1 MGKLHRAL
9 KKSHESEKRLIK
21 KCRELNAEIVA
32 NAAKVQTALK
42 LSQEDQ
48 NTIASLKKE
57 LEEQRDQPMLE
68 RDQKSIEVD
77 ELTKETRYLKDRL
90 SNLETSKEQIDE
102 EIKGLRDQ
110 QQARKL
116 EMEREHR
123 RKERHEKDL
132 KELKRMLDD
141 HTMEIKSKTGQLAQ
155 AEDSIGRLEQ
165 RVKDQHL
172 FISKQVK
179 DFEKLNHDH
188 QRTKGMLDDA
198 LNGSNQLKAEVELRQ
213 QSIKTKEFEIEK
225 TRQEAE
231 SVKKGAE
238 RMQQKVA
245 KVEQQVFNANRE
257 KEQLKQDL
265 DRLAKQLESQKKL
278 QDQDKKD
285 IEELKRQRDILSKQL
300 QKEKIDTRQQQDLVK
315 MQESGKKTMEMEMQ
329 SYKGENQ
336 KQRKMIFQ
344 LEKEREKYGAEASEA
359 MSKYMQAQ
367 EEVKLRDLT
376 IVNLRKKIHEAETRL
391 KQQQNLYEAV
401 RSDRNLYSKNLIE
414 AQDEIQEMRRKFKIT

>member
-57 LEEQRDQPMLE
+57 LEEQRDQLMLE

-172 FISKQVK
+172 FISKQVE

-188 QRTKGMLDDA
+188 QRTKGLLDDA
-198 LNGSNQLKAEVELRQ
+198 LNGSTQLKAEVELRQ
-213 QSIKTKEFEIEK
+213 QG
-225 TRQEAE
+225 TRPK
-231 SVKKGAE
+231 S
-238 RMQQKVA
+238 
-245 KVEQQVFNANRE
+245 
-257 KEQLKQDL
+257 LKL
-265 DRLAKQLESQKKL
+265 KSSGRKL
-278 QDQDKKD
+278 S
-285 IEELKRQRDILSKQL
+285 R
-300 QKEKIDTRQQQDLVK
+300 
-315 MQESGKKTMEMEMQ
+315 
-329 SYKGENQ
+329 
-336 KQRKMIFQ
+336 
-344 LEKEREKYGAEASEA
+344 
-359 MSKYMQAQ
+359 
-367 EEVKLRDLT
+367 
-376 IVNLRKKIHEAETRL
+376 
-391 KQQQNLYEAV
+391 
-401 RSDRNLYSKNLIE
+401 
-414 AQDEIQEMRRKFKIT
+414 